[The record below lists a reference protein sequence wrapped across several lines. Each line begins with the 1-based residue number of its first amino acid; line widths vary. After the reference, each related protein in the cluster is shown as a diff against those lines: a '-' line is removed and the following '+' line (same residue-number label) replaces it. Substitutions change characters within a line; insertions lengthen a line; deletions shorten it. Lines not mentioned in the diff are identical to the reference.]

1 MEYTHINRWTGN
13 YCEPFKRWIERDVS
27 IGHSIGSDAHNLLI
41 NSYFPFNENLA
52 IELSFNWKED
62 GGGTA
67 IERLKNWPDDIPCE
81 TNFGYI
87 SEVFPS
93 ASNITSSGE
102 TKFYYIIQDWMLA
115 EIQISVNKKMPPLF
129 KTTFNF
135 HLD

>member
-1 MEYTHINRWTGN
+1 M
-13 YCEPFKRWIERDVS
+13 
-27 IGHSIGSDAHNLLI
+27 
-41 NSYFPFNENLA
+41 
-52 IELSFNWKED
+52 ED

-67 IERLKNWPDDIPCE
+67 IERLKEWPDDVPCE

-93 ASNITSSGE
+93 ASNLSSSGE
-102 TKFYYIIQDWMLA
+102 TKISYIIQDWMLA

-129 KTTFNF
+129 QATFSL